1 MTESS
6 QPQPEVAENRI
17 AAAVFRAALAIHQSL
32 GPGLFESVYEAIL
45 AHELRKSGHKVEA
58 QVQVPLVWDGISFEK
73 AFRADLIVDGLVLVE
88 IKATAE
94 LPRVAAKQVATYLRL
109 TGLRLG
115 LLVNFGAELLKHG
128 FQRVANGLP
137 DER

>member
-17 AAAVFRAALAIHQSL
+17 AAAV
-32 GPGLFESVYEAIL
+32 
-45 AHELRKSGHKVEA
+45 
-58 QVQVPLVWDGISFEK
+58 
-73 AFRADLIVDGLVLVE
+73 FRADLIVDGLVLVE